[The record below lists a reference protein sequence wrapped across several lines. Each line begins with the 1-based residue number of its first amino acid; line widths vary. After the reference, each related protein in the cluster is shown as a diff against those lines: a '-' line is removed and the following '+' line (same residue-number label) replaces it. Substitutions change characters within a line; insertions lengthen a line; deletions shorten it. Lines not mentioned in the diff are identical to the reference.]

1 MLGLLKGPTER
12 IRLVAGFS
20 AFYKEVVLVAPKL
33 GLLFF
38 GLSVSEKQSFRTLI
52 EQTSIPNLFNSGASY
67 KRV

>member
-1 MLGLLKGPTER
+1 MLGILKGLIER

-20 AFYKEVVLVAPKL
+20 AFYKEAVLIAPKL

-38 GLSVSEKQSFRTLI
+38 GLSVSEKESFQTLN